1 DGADIA
7 VERSTVPVAL
17 DEVLLEFRPE
27 RLEQEA
33 QMPDH
38 RVVAQDRML
47 RLNQVIDRHG
57 DDGQNHPAEH
67 PPRPWSHSG
76 SPPDRHQ
83 DDEGCCDRQETSHR
97 ISSPLTLKS
106 RPCGAALS
114 SIMNFSAP
122 LGKKRLDSAL
132 RVRRA
137 ALRLRRAV
145 IMDDESAAR
154 KRREP
159 VERYREVLT

>member
-1 DGADIA
+1 K
-7 VERSTVPVAL
+7 
-17 DEVLLEFRPE
+17 
-27 RLEQEA
+27 
-33 QMPDH
+33 
-38 RVVAQDRML
+38 DRML
-47 RLNQVIDRHG
+47 RLYQVMDPPRA
-57 DDGQNHPAEH
+57 DGQNPPPDQ

-145 IMDDESAAR
+145 IMADEAAAR

-159 VERYREVLT
+159 VERYREVLTGH